1 MNNLTYFSELSPAV
15 RLSWQN
21 SVKAGRPLALKLLS
35 FIGLVGGASLS
46 SWVKIL
52 YRFAWHCGWI
62 MKTQGVRGLCLRLK
76 AYSVLLM
83 SVTAGKKHKDVTV
96 LGPAVSRTK
105 TGLPRIIPVEHR
117 RRIRSGDHLIVRAW
131 LSLFGLYRVLD
142 FKGVFSV
149 DTITAPFEGSSRVVR
164 RVSRYS
170 EFFARQLMTWDVFP
184 LSETDV
190 RETLKVVYFSVRTS
204 GPNSRSNTTSLG
216 MCWYDALVWTKNP
229 LWEVLVAWLKIVDS
243 LAIKS
248 TLERLASEA
257 DDIYLLWA
265 DNPKRNAR
273 PLDGM
278 GGRLGKLGVKEEPG
292 KVRVF
297 AIVDYWTQ
305 IVLRPLHLWL
315 FSVLK
320 RIPQDGTFDQ
330 LAPVRAL
337 VRDYPNEVCYSFD
350 LKAATDRV
358 PWEVQVALLNQLL
371 PCSMGDLWGKLL
383 RDRDFFYDV
392 SSDRFDTL
400 EVSEGLPRTGI
411 VRYAVGQPMGAYS
424 SWGMLALVHHMIVQC
439 AAREVGKTGWFSAYA
454 ILGDDVVIANR
465 LVAMRYRD
473 IMKGLG
479 VRISIAKTLVGRGS
493 CEFAKRFFLK
503 GKDASP
509 VSLLEFALGKF
520 HLPIMVELVRKLG
533 MVWEPKLSSVL
544 RAAGFGYRAQGR
556 ISSPL
561 PRLNGRIL
569 GLLLV
574 LKSPGVS
581 PWSVASWREMI
592 DCLSLHVESRD
603 PYAVYQCIRDKVTVS
618 VAEKIERV
626 RSSVY
631 AFQAEA
637 LTLDGFDVY
646 WWAVIYRKLYVAV
659 LDSLD
664 DLGRRVKPVV
674 QLDPVA
680 KEMVKGNH
688 ECMDDIVSFMQ
699 EWWAVSDELAAL
711 KEFLPFDVRS
721 KETRFR
727 SKEGKLIR
735 LMKSLIRVLRSP

>member
-76 AYSVLLM
+76 AYSILLM
-83 SVTAGKKHKDVTV
+83 SVTAGKKHKDVTL
-96 LGPAVSRTK
+96 LGPAISRTK
-105 TGLPRIIPVEHR
+105 SGLPRCIPVMHR
-117 RRIRSGDHLIVRAW
+117 RRIRSGDRLIVRAW

-149 DTITAPFEGSSRVVR
+149 DTIIAPFEGQPRVVR

-170 EFFARQLMTWDVFP
+170 EFFVRQLMAWDVFP
-184 LSETDV
+184 LSEAGV
-190 RETLKVVYFSVRTS
+190 KETLKVEYFSVRTS
-204 GPNSRSNTTSLG
+204 GPNSRNNCTSLG
-216 MCWYDALVWTKNP
+216 MCWYDALVWVNNP
-229 LWEVLVAWLKIVDS
+229 LWGVLVSWLTMVDS
-243 LAIKS
+243 LSVKS
-248 TLERLASEA
+248 VMTRLASEA

-265 DNPKRNAR
+265 SSPSRREKH
-273 PLDGM
+273 LTGE

-305 IVLRPLHLWL
+305 ITLRPLHKWL
-315 FSVLK
+315 FSILK
-320 RIPQDGTFDQ
+320 RIPQDGTFNQ

-337 VRDYPNEVCYSFD
+337 MENFPHEVCYSFD

-371 PCSMGDLWGKLL
+371 PGSMGDLWGSLL
-383 RDRDFFYDV
+383 RDRDFYYDL
-392 SSDRFDTL
+392 SSDRFKHIDVQPGL
-400 EVSEGLPRTGI
+400 ERSGI

-424 SWGMLALVHHMIVQC
+424 SWAMLALVHHMIVQC

-465 LVAMRYRD
+465 EVAQRYRD
-473 IMKGLG
+473 ILRGLG
-479 VRISIAKTLVGRGS
+479 VRISIAKTLKGRGS

-520 HLPIMVELVRKLG
+520 HLPILVELVRKLG
-533 MVWEPKLSSVL
+533 GVWEPKLSSVL

-556 ISSPL
+556 ITSPL
-561 PRLNGRIL
+561 PRLGGRIL

-574 LKSPGVS
+574 LKSPGNS
-581 PWSVASWREMI
+581 PWSVGTWIEFL
-592 DCLSLHVESRD
+592 DTLSLDPSARD
-603 PYAVYQCIRDKVTVS
+603 PYAVYQCIRDKVTTPI
-618 VAEKIERV
+618 AEKIERC

-631 AFQAEA
+631 AVQSQA

-646 WWAVIYRKLYVAV
+646 WWAVIYRKLYVAI

-664 DLGRRVKPVV
+664 DLARRVKPVTD
-674 QLDPVA
+674 LDPVA

-688 ECMDDIVSFMQ
+688 ECMEDIVSFMQ
-699 EWWAVSDELAAL
+699 DWWAVSDELAAL
-711 KEFLPFDVRS
+711 KEFLPFEDRA
-721 KETRFR
+721 KEMRFR

-735 LMKSLIRVLRSP
+735 LMKSLIRVCRSS